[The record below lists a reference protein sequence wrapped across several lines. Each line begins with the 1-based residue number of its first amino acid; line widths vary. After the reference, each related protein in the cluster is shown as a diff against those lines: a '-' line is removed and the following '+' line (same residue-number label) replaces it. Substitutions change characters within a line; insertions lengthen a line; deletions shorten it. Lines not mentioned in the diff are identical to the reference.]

1 MTGDAET
8 GTGVTTMTYDLGGKL
23 TGIDATGTANDASFS
38 FDALGRSWQRNLT
51 GSTDTYSF
59 VGTTET
65 VARISNSSGPVITD
79 SIVDVAGDRLGV
91 KQGSTVNCSCPTPTA
106 TSRRR

>member
-1 MTGDAET
+1 
-8 GTGVTTMTYDLGGKL
+8 MTYDLGGKL
-23 TGIDATGTANDASFS
+23 TGIDATGTANDATFS

-79 SIVDVAGDRLGV
+79 SIVDVAGDRLGRRDRGRPG
-91 KQGSTVNCSCPTPTA
+91 QLEIPGPAIGPLATA
-106 TSRRR
+106 RPVLGP